1 MSGRRPLPPQVA
13 LNLGALSADPFDD
26 VTVTRRTALGPHH
39 MLPFLFDDA
48 ALPKRPT
55 LLALGAHSDDIEIG
69 CGGTLL
75 HLAELHPELEVVWVV
90 LSATRERAD
99 EARASAEAFAGSVA
113 SLRVI
118 VEDFRD
124 KYFRHDGEA
133 MRELFEFLQSQIDP
147 DVILTHRRGDSH
159 QDHRFVCELTW
170 NTFRN
175 NLILEY
181 EIPKYD
187 GDLSSPNLFVPIA
200 PELAERKIETIL
212 RCFESQR
219 QRHWF
224 TEDLFMA
231 MLRLRG
237 MEANSPTRLAE
248 AFTCRKAVLDL
259 SNISAERPGA
269 ARAERTLSLLPPTE
283 SGGGRVIS
291 FAHTRPPDGPTD
303 LLAG

>member
-1 MSGRRPLPPQVA
+1 
-13 LNLGALSADPFDD
+13 
-26 VTVTRRTALGPHH
+26 
-39 MLPFLFDDA
+39 MLPFHLDDA
-48 ALPKRPT
+48 SLQGRPT

-75 HLAELHPELEVVWVV
+75 HLAERYPNLEVVWVV

-99 EARASAEAFAGSVA
+99 EARASAEAFVGQVA

-124 KYFRHDGEA
+124 KYFAHDGDA
-133 MRELFEFLQSQIDP
+133 MRELFEWLQTQIDP
-147 DVILTHRRGDSH
+147 DIILTHRRADSH

-187 GDLSSPNLFVPIA
+187 GDLSSPNMFVPISQ
-200 PELAERKIETIL
+200 ELADRKVETIL
-212 RCFESQR
+212 RVFETQR
-219 QRHWF
+219 ERHWF

-231 MLRLRG
+231 MMRLRG

-248 AFTCRKAVLDL
+248 AFTCRKLVLDMIGATAQPHTEPARL
-259 SNISAERPGA
+259 LRAIRPVTSERSGKRTSPDFP
-269 ARAERTLSLLPPTE
+269 RA
-283 SGGGRVIS
+283 V
-291 FAHTRPPDGPTD
+291 
-303 LLAG
+303 